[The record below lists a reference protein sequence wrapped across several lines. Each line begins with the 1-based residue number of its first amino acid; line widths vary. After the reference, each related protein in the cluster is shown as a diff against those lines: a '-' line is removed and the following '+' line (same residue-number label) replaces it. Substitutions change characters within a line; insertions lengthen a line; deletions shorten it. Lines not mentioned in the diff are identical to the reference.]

1 MTWAVA
7 TVRGI
12 QVQARLWRMLAPRWS
27 HAPLSGAGAARAG
40 SRWNERGQPALYL
53 SLDQSTAIAEYQQ
66 DLPRPGTLTAYD
78 AVATSILNL
87 TDAKTLRDLGVGT
100 EVLRVAWKRV
110 RDVEGGR
117 PASWDLAAAA
127 LAAGHQGVLV
137 PSVQARGVNLVLWSW
152 NEDGAAKVVAVDPL
166 GDLPRDQSSWTSAPQ
181 GSQTDVS

>member
-1 MTWAVA
+1 LTWAFA

-12 QVQARLWRMLAPRWS
+12 EVQARLWRMLTPRWS

-40 SRWNERGQPALYL
+40 GRWNEKGQPALYL
-53 SLDQSTAIAEYQQ
+53 SLDHSTAIAEYQQ
-66 DLPRPGTLTAYD
+66 DLPRPGTLAAYD
-78 AVATSILNL
+78 VAAASILDL
-87 TDAKTLRDLGVGT
+87 TDAKTLRDLAIGT
-100 EVLRVAWKRV
+100 EVLRAAWKRV

-137 PSVQARGVNLVLWSW
+137 PSVQARGANLVLWSW

-166 GDLPRDQSSWTSAPQ
+166 GDLPRDQSSWTSSGPGAQ
-181 GSQTDVS
+181 ADVL